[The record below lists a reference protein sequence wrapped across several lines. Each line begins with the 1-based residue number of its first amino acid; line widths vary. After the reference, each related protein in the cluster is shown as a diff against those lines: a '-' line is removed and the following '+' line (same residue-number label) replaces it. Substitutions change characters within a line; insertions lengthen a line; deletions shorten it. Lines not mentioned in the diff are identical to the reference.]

1 MNMNNFSHFFQYH
14 NAIPIALGILVLGGG
29 AAFAAT
35 NPEVIYSQEQ
45 TIVSVDNTY
54 IANKD
59 LSVYSPQVTIT
70 GVTEDAD
77 TYYVTYTMRTIDVD
91 DAVWKDI
98 DKTATMSVDK
108 KLLGTYGDLGLYV
121 TEQLNQNIS
130 HETDRLKEAQ
140 GIERRHVSQ
149 KTIATAYGGLIG
161 KMLNETTETLPG
173 YTPVVVAPAP
183 QPEPGQLAAAAA
195 ATPANAPSGASSGA
209 PQIDVLGNNPA
220 HLALGTT
227 YLDLGAVITG
237 PTAGDRNLGIHVFL
251 DGREV
256 QDITLDTS
264 TTTTY
269 TIEYR
274 ATNGAGQVG
283 TATRTVIVGDTP
295 APAETPAATP
305 PETEAPAGEPA
316 AEAGPVEESPT
327 VDTPAE
333 APPTEAPPVEAP
345 PAEAPAPAESEA

>member
-14 NAIPIALGILVLGGG
+14 NAIPVALGILVLGGG

-45 TIVSVDNTY
+45 KIVSVDNTY

-140 GIERRHVSQ
+140 GIERRHVCQ
-149 KTIATAYGGLIG
+149 KTVATAYGGLIG

-195 ATPANAPSGASSGA
+195 AAATPPNAPGGASGGA
-209 PQIDVLGNNPA
+209 PQIDVLGN
-220 HLALGTT
+220 
-227 YLDLGAVITG
+227 
-237 PTAGDRNLGIHVFL
+237 
-251 DGREV
+251 
-256 QDITLDTS
+256 
-264 TTTTY
+264 
-269 TIEYR
+269 
-274 ATNGAGQVG
+274 
-283 TATRTVIVGDTP
+283 
-295 APAETPAATP
+295 
-305 PETEAPAGEPA
+305 
-316 AEAGPVEESPT
+316 
-327 VDTPAE
+327 
-333 APPTEAPPVEAP
+333 
-345 PAEAPAPAESEA
+345 

>member
-14 NAIPIALGILVLGGG
+14 NAIPVALGILVLGGG

-45 TIVSVDNTY
+45 KIVSVDNTY

-130 HETDRLKEAQ
+130 HETDRLKEVQ
-140 GIERRHVSQ
+140 EIERRHVSQ

-161 KMLNETTETLPG
+161 NILHAKTETLPG
-173 YTPVVVAPAP
+173 YTRVAGAPV
-183 QPEPGQLAAAAA
+183 LALNGE
-195 ATPANAPSGASSGA
+195 TPATILTGETYADMGATA
-209 PQIDVLGNNPA
+209 TDNHDTVLYIYA
-220 HLALGTT
+220 SV
-227 YLDLGAVITG
+227 DDG
-237 PTAGDRNLGIHVFL
+237 PTIQPGDMV
-251 DGREV
+251 
-256 QDITLDTS
+256 TLDT
-264 TTTTY
+264 TEAGEH
-269 TIEYR
+269 TIAFTVTDE
-274 ATNGAGQVG
+274 AGNTS
-283 TATRTVIVGDTP
+283 TATRTVSVEMPPSPSETTEGQSAA
-295 APAETPAATP
+295 APVADPTP
-305 PETEAPAGEPA
+305 PPPRTTPSPRPRPRPRPRAGSRTAP
-316 AEAGPVEESPT
+316 
-327 VDTPAE
+327 
-333 APPTEAPPVEAP
+333 
-345 PAEAPAPAESEA
+345 